1 MHYGELKI
9 ENKIKFA
16 TRFLLIHFNFTQ
28 ALASHNKLTL
38 VKIAQYL
45 AAEPE
50 LSDRTLNTA
59 DGLRFS
65 KASVAVL
72 RTYWEIMKFMIL
84 LQ

>member
-1 MHYGELKI
+1 MGNWKI
-9 ENKIKFA
+9 DNKIKFA
-16 TRFLLIHFNFTQ
+16 TRFRLVHFNFTQ

-45 AAEPE
+45 AAEPG
-50 LSDRTLNTA
+50 LSDRTLHTA

-65 KASVAVL
+65 KACVAVR
-72 RTYWEIMKFMIL
+72 RTYWEIIKFMIL